1 MPILGIIRK
10 NYVQRLK
17 DKSIDS
23 AERDVVSLMA
33 FGLGLSLADILLN
46 QDKLISDTELSK
58 LDDLINRRAAFEPV
72 SKIIQKRFFWES
84 TFYVDRQV
92 LDPRPETELLIETVL
107 ENFDKSKNILDLGT
121 GSGCIAISLAL
132 ALSQVR
138 IVGSDVSISAL
149 RIARQNAKL
158 NNAQVNF
165 ICSDWFEDI
174 VEKFDIIVSNP
185 PYIKQDEFFNLPN
198 DVKHFDPTI
207 ALVGGADGLD
217 CYRKIAFSISLFLN
231 DGGKGFFEIGLG
243 QRNQVSS
250 LFEAHGLS
258 VFDVKNDLNGVERV
272 VCVKK
277 DA

>member
-33 FGLGLSLADILLN
+33 FGLGLSLADILLH

-174 VEKFDIIVSNP
+174 VEKFVIIVSNP